1 MFDSWALKESSE
13 GIPLGEP
20 LTLTQFKDHHQY
32 SVGSKGVEPLT
43 FCTSSRRSNQLS

>member
-13 GIPLGEP
+13 GIPWGEP

-32 SVGSKGVEPLT
+32 RGL
-43 FCTSSRRSNQLS
+43 